1 MSLFTRMVDQGVMG
15 VCLYVFGDP
24 IGYAFKETPDDF
36 FVITGIFEA
45 EGVVV
50 DTAGEI
56 PVETRRPVLCI
67 RKTDFSNAGYRLPKQ
82 SDLAR
87 INGVVYSV
95 VHAAQTDD
103 GQAEMRLVLMAKGN
117 YD

>member
-1 MSLFTRMVDQGVMG
+1 MSLFTRMVDQGVIG
-15 VCLYVFGDP
+15 ACLYVFGDP
-24 IGYAFKETPDDF
+24 ISYAFKETPDDF

-67 RKTDFSNAGYRLPKQ
+67 RKTDFSNAGCRLPKQ
-82 SDLAR
+82 GDLAR
-87 INGVVYSV
+87 VNGAVYSV
-95 VHAAQTDD
+95 INAAQTDD

>member
-15 VCLYVFGDP
+15 ACMYMFGDP
-24 IGYAFKETPDDF
+24 VGCAFKEAPDTF
-36 FVITGIFEA
+36 IEITGIFEA

-67 RKTDFSNAGYRLPKQ
+67 RKTDFTNAGHRLPKQ
-82 SDLAR
+82 GDLLR
-87 INGVVYSV
+87 INGTVYSV
-95 VHAAQTDD
+95 VEAVQTDD
-103 GQAEMRLVLMAKGN
+103 GQAEMRLVLMKKGKS
-117 YD
+117 

>member
-15 VCLYVFGDP
+15 ACLYMFGDS
-24 IGYAFKETPDDF
+24 ISYAFKEAPDDF

-50 DTAGEI
+50 DMAGEI

-67 RKTDFSNAGYRLPKQ
+67 RKTDFTNAGWRLPKQ
-82 SDLAR
+82 NDLAR
-87 INGVVYSV
+87 INGVDYSV
-95 VHAAQTDD
+95 VEATQTDD
-103 GQAEMRLVLMAKGN
+103 GQAEMRLVLMLKGN
-117 YD
+117 YA